1 MNPLK
6 KLLLWILCAGVAG
19 SAQAIEPSASLG
31 TPSPSVRTQVSDS
44 GSFAGAGPVSLLP
57 DTERPTEGSRSARKV
72 DFSAGAF
79 PARTTANAGA
89 RPREGSR
96 LTETPVPEPSEWMQ
110 LLCGLAFVA
119 FVARRRTQPP
129 TG

>member
-19 SAQAIEPSASLG
+19 SAQAIELSASATLG
-31 TPSPSVRTQVSDS
+31 TLSPAVKTQVAES
-44 GSFAGAGPVSLLP
+44 GFFAGAGPMSLLP
-57 DTERPTEGSRSARKV
+57 DTERPTTV
-72 DFSAGAF
+72 
-79 PARTTANAGA
+79 NAGA
-89 RPREGSR
+89 GPREGSR
-96 LTETPVPEPSEWMQ
+96 LTEAPVREPSEWMQ